1 MNNYNKLFFASMLV
15 LFSPACSN
23 PAGMEDQGK
32 ASQSVIG
39 SWVEPN
45 PINELEVQ
53 GFELRADGSAASI
66 NMFTLLYKSWWSL
79 DDSLFL
85 VAQSIGNGNTST
97 DTLSYQIIKCDEDSL
112 LLGNGM
118 QTLRMTKRK
127 K

>member
-1 MNNYNKLFFASMLV
+1 MKYFIGVVFIITFGCNRPSDVELPENI
-15 LFSPACSN
+15 
-23 PAGMEDQGK
+23 
-32 ASQSVIG
+32 SQSVIG

-66 NMFTLLYKSWWSL
+66 NMATLLYQSWWSL

-85 VAQSIGNGNTST
+85 MAQSIGNGNTST